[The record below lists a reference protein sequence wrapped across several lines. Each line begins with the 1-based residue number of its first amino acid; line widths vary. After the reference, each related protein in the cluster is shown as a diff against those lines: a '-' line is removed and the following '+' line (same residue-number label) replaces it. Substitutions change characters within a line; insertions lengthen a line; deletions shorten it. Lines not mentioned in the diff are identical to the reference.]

1 MRRDI
6 DRLREL
12 DYLIKTLKGP
22 AGGYRPEAGAHL
34 PPMLFDDDQTVFLA
48 VAPRTAA
55 AGTTVAEDAARA
67 LAALRQVMPSRL
79 HHRIDLSYITT
90 VQPPAAAGGTPRST
104 LRS

>member
-34 PPMLFDDDQTVFLA
+34 PPMLFDDQAVALA

-55 AGTTVAEDAARA
+55 AGTTVAEDAAHA

-90 VQPPAAAGGTPRST
+90 VQPPAAAGGTPGST